1 MSSFRTVLPLFL
13 LVFAASP
20 SWPAN
25 RAEADTAAAVS
36 LDADR
41 DGLDD
46 DLEQALLEQFVPT
59 LQLSAHE
66 CDGLP
71 AEFRPGLAQPQLLA
85 RNGTLYGQA
94 FPRTSSTVSGRLVE
108 LHYYHLW
115 TRDCGRGGHA
125 LDAEHVSVLVRE
137 QSTSGSQEEW
147 KALFWYAAAH
157 EDTVCDFSS
166 AARAKDL
173 EAEDRGATVW
183 VSRGKH
189 ASFLQRGACTWGCG
203 GDVCEGSRNW
213 QASRIVN
220 IGEAGALLNGSG
232 WVRSTRWPLLEKLG
246 IDFTEELIVSLS
258 RRKAPGVI
266 TLHVPLRTPQAV
278 LLAGDSTADAL
289 VVSGSKTGSALASA
303 GNNTDSAVAKSAGK
317 TGAALEAA
325 GAKTGNALR
334 KSTQGTGHALRAT
347 FRGTGRVLGIKPR

>member
-1 MSSFRTVLPLFL
+1 MDSFRTVLPLFL
-13 LVFAASP
+13 LVFLALPLRPADRAGEVRAAI
-20 SWPAN
+20 
-25 RAEADTAAAVS
+25 S

-46 DLEQALLEQFVPT
+46 DLEQALLEQFVPV
-59 LQLSAHE
+59 LQLSARE

-71 AEFRPGLAQPQLLA
+71 AEFRPGLPQPQLLA

-94 FPRTSSTVSGRLVE
+94 SPRTSPSISGRLVE
-108 LHYYHLW
+108 LHFYHLW
-115 TRDCGRGGHA
+115 TRDCGRAGHA

-137 QSTSGSQEEW
+137 QGSAQEEW

-203 GDVCEGSRNW
+203 SDVCEGSRNW
-213 QASRIVN
+213 RASRIVN
-220 IGEAGALLNGSG
+220 IGEAAAVLNGSV
-232 WVRSTRWPLLEKLG
+232 WVRSTSWPMLEKLG
-246 IDFTEELIVSLS
+246 VDFTEELMVSLS
-258 RRKAPGVI
+258 RRKEPGVM
-266 TLHVPLRTPQAV
+266 TLHVQLRTPQAF

-289 VVSGSKTGSALASA
+289 VVSGSKTGGALASA
-303 GNNTDSAVAKSAGK
+303 GGNTDAAVVKSAGM
-317 TGAALEAA
+317 TGAALETA
-325 GAKTGNALR
+325 GARTGNALR

-347 FRGTGRVLGIKPR
+347 FRGTGRILGIKPR

>member
-13 LVFAASP
+13 LVLAPPSLRAAD
-20 SWPAN
+20 
-25 RAEADTAAAVS
+25 RAEAISAAVS

-46 DLEQALLEQFVPT
+46 DLEQALLEQFVPV
-59 LQLSAHE
+59 LQLSARE
-66 CDGLP
+66 CDALP
-71 AEFRPGLAQPQLLA
+71 AEFRPGLPQPQLLA

-94 FPRTSSTVSGRLVE
+94 FPRTSSTISGRLVE

-115 TRDCGRGGHA
+115 TRDCGRAGHS

-137 QSTSGSQEEW
+137 QSTAGAQEEW

-173 EAEDRGATVW
+173 EAEERGATVW

-189 ASFLQRGACTWGCG
+189 ASFLSRGGCTWGCG
-203 GDVCEGSRNW
+203 GDVCEGSKTWR
-213 QASRIVN
+213 ASRVVN
-220 IGEAGALLNGSG
+220 IGEAGALLNGSE
-232 WVRSTRWPLLEKLG
+232 WVRSNRWPLLEKLG
-246 IDFTEELIVSLS
+246 IDFTEELMVSLS
-258 RRKAPGVI
+258 KRKDPGVM
-266 TLHVPLRTPQAV
+266 TLHLPLRTPQAV

-289 VVSGSKTGSALASA
+289 AISGSKTGSALASA
-303 GNNTDSAVAKSAGK
+303 GNNTDSAVAKSAGR
-317 TGAALEAA
+317 TGEAIETA
-325 GAKTGNALR
+325 GAKTGNAVAR
-334 KSTQGTGHALRAT
+334 STKGTGHALRAT
-347 FRGTGRVLGIKPR
+347 FRETGRFLGIKRK

>member
-1 MSSFRTVLPLFL
+1 MGSFRTVLPLFL
-13 LVFAASP
+13 LVLLASP
-20 SWPAN
+20 LRPADLADEI
-25 RAEADTAAAVS
+25 RATVS

-46 DLEQALLEQFVPT
+46 ELEQGLLEQFVPV
-59 LQLSAHE
+59 LQLSARE

-71 AEFRPGLAQPQLLA
+71 AEFRPGMPQPQLLA

-94 FPRTSSTVSGRLVE
+94 FPRTSSTVPGRLVE

-115 TRDCGRGGHA
+115 TRDCGRGGHS

-137 QSTSGSQEEW
+137 QSTAVAEEEW

-166 AARAKDL
+166 AAKAKDL

-189 ASFLQRGACTWGCG
+189 ASFLQRGTCTWGCG
-203 GDVCEGSRNW
+203 GDVCEGNKAWRSTHVIN
-213 QASRIVN
+213 V
-220 IGEAGALLNGSG
+220 GEAGALLNGTE
-232 WVRSTRWPLLEKLG
+232 WIRSTRWPMLEKLG
-246 IDFTEELIVSLS
+246 IDFTEELMVSLNK
-258 RRKAPGVI
+258 RKDPGVM

-289 VVSGSKTGSALASA
+289 AVSGSKTGGALAAA
-303 GNNTDSAVAKSAGK
+303 GENTDAAVAKSAGK
-317 TGAALEAA
+317 TGAAIETA

-334 KSTQGTGHALRAT
+334 KSTMGTGHALRAT
-347 FRGTGRVLGIKPR
+347 FRGTGRILGIKRK